1 MRGKLIV
8 FSGPSGVGKGT
19 IREQM
24 RFNNFKFSIS
34 LTTRAIRP
42 GETDGID
49 YHYVTRE
56 FFEKRIEG
64 GKMLEHAE
72 FVGNYYGTDL
82 EFVNREL
89 DNGKNVF
96 LEIECQGA
104 LQVLDKMEDVIS
116 IFIIPPSMEELESRL
131 RSRGTEDEETL
142 QKRLA
147 KAREEL
153 DLKDHYKYV
162 VTNDEVHVAAE
173 KVDTILT
180 KEMNRA

>member
-19 IREQM
+19 IREAM
-24 RFNNFKFSIS
+24 KFNKFKFSIS
-34 LTTRAIRP
+34 LTTREIRP
-42 GETDGID
+42 GETDGIH
-49 YHYVTRE
+49 YHYVDKDY
-56 FFEKRIEG
+56 FQDRIDQ

-82 EFVNREL
+82 EFVEKEL
-89 DNGKNVF
+89 ELGKNVF

-104 LQVLDKMEDVIS
+104 LQVLDKVEDVIS
-116 IFIIPPSMEELESRL
+116 IFIVPPSIEELEARL
-131 RSRGTEDEETL
+131 RGRGTEDEDTL

-153 DLKDHYKYV
+153 SLKDHYKYV
-162 VTNDEVHVAAE
+162 IINDKVDRAAAE
-173 KVDTILT
+173 IDLVLT
-180 KEMNRA
+180 EEIGNA

>member
-19 IREQM
+19 IREAM
-24 RFNNFKFSIS
+24 KFNNFKFSIS

-42 GETDGID
+42 GETDGIH
-49 YHYVTRE
+49 YHYVSRE
-56 FFEKRIEG
+56 FFEKRIEEK
-64 GKMLEHAE
+64 KMLEHAQ

-82 EFVNREL
+82 EFVNKEL
-89 DNGKNVF
+89 ENGKNVF

-104 LQVLDKMEDVIS
+104 LQVLEKMEDVIS

-131 RSRGTEDEETL
+131 RMRGTEDEQTL
-142 QKRLA
+142 QARLA

-153 DLKDHYKYV
+153 ELKEHYKYV
-162 VTNDEVHVAAE
+162 VINDEVSLAAQ

-180 KEMNRA
+180 KEINKA